1 MSDLT
6 ILNNRRARFHRLRDA
21 KLFNGWARDC
31 TRNRLIFESTTG
43 GVLDPGDVVQ
53 VTIFTNQRSASF
65 QATCTALSGA
75 VNTLTIT
82 SGISWANSTED
93 MRTRVS
99 GQTAIIEFEGGR
111 FEVTVADVSNHGI
124 GMHSQIEIPAGSKLC
139 IKIPTRMGPVDCAG
153 TVRYCRNEG
162 NIFRIGVLL
171 DSMSRL
177 NSARWTSLVEDQAA

>member
-65 QATCTALSGA
+65 QATCTALLGA
-75 VNTLTIT
+75 VNTLNI
-82 SGISWANSTED
+82 
-93 MRTRVS
+93 
-99 GQTAIIEFEGGR
+99 
-111 FEVTVADVSNHGI
+111 
-124 GMHSQIEIPAGSKLC
+124 
-139 IKIPTRMGPVDCAG
+139 
-153 TVRYCRNEG
+153 RNQLG
-162 NIFRIGVLL
+162 KFN
-171 DSMSRL
+171 
-177 NSARWTSLVEDQAA
+177 